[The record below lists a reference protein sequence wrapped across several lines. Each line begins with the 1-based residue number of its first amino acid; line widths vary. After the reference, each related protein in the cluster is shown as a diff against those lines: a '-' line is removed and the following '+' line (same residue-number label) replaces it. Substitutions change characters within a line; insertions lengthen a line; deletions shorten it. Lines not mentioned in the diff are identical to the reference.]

1 MIEQKPWI
9 RWLYTLTLA
18 LIGGLLFKVIHLP
31 IPWLLGPMIVIF
43 ISSKLFPSLPPL
55 WPNAARNA
63 GMIIVG
69 YSIGLSLTVATL
81 QQIGGQLP
89 SMIGLTALLIFFA
102 VLTAYI
108 ITKISGISFPT
119 VLLGSIPGGL
129 TQMVILAEEVK
140 GIDITVVTFLQVSR
154 LMMII
159 IFVPLL
165 IFSPIFGVD
174 LDSVNELLAHSTA
187 SWSGLFPNIFLFAIA
202 CTGMALL
209 GKKIRFPTAFI
220 LLPMITTAV
229 IQFAGIDA
237 PALPSAIL
245 DAAQLLIGSAI
256 GLMLKPER
264 LTNKLQMIGLA
275 LGSGLVLLLFAC
287 ILAFILMKWHH
298 ISPATAMLSMSPG
311 GMDQMSIIAH
321 EVNADIATVSCYQ
334 LFRTLFIFLAVPPL
348 LKLIFRRIAR

>member
-1 MIEQKPWI
+1 MIKPKPWI
-9 RWLYTLTLA
+9 RWLYTLALA
-18 LIGGLLFKVIHLP
+18 LIGGLLFKVAHLP
-31 IPWLLGPMIVIF
+31 IPWLLGPMIIIF
-43 ISSKLFPSLPPL
+43 IGSKLWPSMPPL
-55 WPNAARNA
+55 WPGAARNA

-69 YSIGLSLTVATL
+69 YSIGLSLTAATL

-89 SMIGLTALLIFFA
+89 SMIGLTTLLILFA
-102 VLTAYI
+102 LLTAYI
-108 ITKISGISFPT
+108 IFKISGVSFPT

-129 TQMVILAEEVK
+129 TQMVVLAEEVK

-174 LDSVNELLAHSTA
+174 MEMVTQALEHSTA
-187 SWSGLFPNIFLFAIA
+187 SWNGLFPNIFLFAIA

-209 GKKIRFPTAFI
+209 GKKIHFPTAFI
-220 LLPMITTAV
+220 LLPMITTAM
-229 IQFAGIDA
+229 IQFAGISA
-237 PALPSAIL
+237 PVLPSVML
-245 DAAQLLIGSAI
+245 DIAQLLIGSSI
-256 GLMLKPER
+256 GLMLKPEL
-264 LTNKLQMIGLA
+264 LTNKIQMIGLA
-275 LGSGLVLLLFAC
+275 IGSGIVLLLFAC

-298 ISPATAMLSMSPG
+298 VSPATAMLSMAPG

-321 EVNADIATVSCYQ
+321 EVGADIATVSCYQ